1 MSQAE
6 DVRREPYMKYY
17 SPEEIKEMG
26 FKVADLLAA
35 DKDEEAEILL
45 KEIPLLP
52 KSAQIMKRL
61 YGKEHMIASGVN
73 LYEAVQEYGQ
83 EWLND

>member
-45 KEIPLLP
+45 KG
-52 KSAQIMKRL
+52 A
-61 YGKEHMIASGVN
+61 
-73 LYEAVQEYGQ
+73 
-83 EWLND
+83 